1 MIESLACFKL
11 NDANRKVLLYTYN
24 EPYNGT
30 NEYLKIYALE
40 LDDNN
45 NIVNGNMTEETHS
58 QVKNAIA
65 MMGKNQA
72 DSLEI
77 LPIPQIDLE
86 NVMGKAF
93 AIPAIFKNGIK
104 DTVNKKIQ
112 MVDNMSEDVI
122 TNTNNITNTFVN
134 DDLSENVSNSEE
146 KKSSESIEESVNT
159 YENSQTEK
167 NDMFNSE
174 LIAPTSNMEINN
186 PLNNNKNEQAKSAV
200 SLKNDISH
208 EEEYNPMAN
217 YITNNTYDNNVISET
232 DVNTTA
238 VTNDKKSSDAIK
250 EAPSISEVENALN
263 VIIKY
268 VENLKKDY
276 KDVKTNNENSILN
289 SLGNTA
295 SKDLNLTN
303 VEESKNEQSQ
313 TLNEQL
319 QMPQEFPSNNFTN
332 ESVFPDDE
340 LDVFDSEPKPE
351 QEKNGYVAI
360 QNIGQTP
367 VNNGVFT
374 ENSSREKEEPVVMP
388 DNFIGKQES
397 KFEITG
403 LGPSTLPAD
412 DSQIKNI
419 A

>member
-24 EPYNGT
+24 EPYNGM

-45 NIVNGNMTEETHS
+45 NIINGNMTEETHG

-104 DTVNKKIQ
+104 DTVNKKLQ
-112 MVDNMSEDVI
+112 MVDNVSKDVI

-159 YENSQTEK
+159 NENSQTEK

-208 EEEYNPMAN
+208 DEEYNPMTN

-276 KDVKTNNENSILN
+276 KDVKTNSENIILN
-289 SLGNTA
+289 SFGNTENKA
-295 SKDLNLTN
+295 LNLTN
-303 VEESKNEQSQ
+303 AEESK
-313 TLNEQL
+313 NEQL

>member
-104 DTVNKKIQ
+104 DTVNKKLQ
-112 MVDNMSEDVI
+112 MVDNVSKDVI

-276 KDVKTNNENSILN
+276 KDVKTNNENTILN

-319 QMPQEFPSNNFTN
+319 QMPQEFSSNNFTN

>member
-24 EPYNGT
+24 EPYNGM

-45 NIVNGNMTEETHS
+45 NIVNGNMTEETHG

-104 DTVNKKIQ
+104 DTVNKKLQ
-112 MVDNMSEDVI
+112 MVDNMSENVI

-146 KKSSESIEESVNT
+146 KKSSESVEESVNT
-159 YENSQTEK
+159 NENSQTE
-167 NDMFNSE
+167 NTDMFNSE

-186 PLNNNKNEQAKSAV
+186 PLNNNENEQAKSAV

-276 KDVKTNNENSILN
+276 KDVKTNNENTILN

-295 SKDLNLTN
+295 SNALNLTN
-303 VEESKNEQSQ
+303 AEESK
-313 TLNEQL
+313 NEQL

-340 LDVFDSEPKPE
+340 LDMFDSEPKPE

>member
-24 EPYNGT
+24 EPYNGM

-45 NIVNGNMTEETHS
+45 NIVNGNMTEETHG

-104 DTVNKKIQ
+104 DSVNKKLQ
-112 MVDNMSEDVI
+112 MVNNVSEDVI

-146 KKSSESIEESVNT
+146 KKSSESVEEGVNT
-159 YENSQTEK
+159 NENSQTEK
-167 NDMFNSE
+167 TDMFNSE

-276 KDVKTNNENSILN
+276 KDVKTNNENTILN

-340 LDVFDSEPKPE
+340 LDLFDSEPKPE

-403 LGPSTLPAD
+403 LGPSTLPAG

>member
-24 EPYNGT
+24 EPYNGM

-45 NIVNGNMTEETHS
+45 NIINGNMTEETHG

-104 DTVNKKIQ
+104 DTVNKKLQ

-146 KKSSESIEESVNT
+146 KKSSESVEEGVNT
-159 YENSQTEK
+159 NENSQTEK

-208 EEEYNPMAN
+208 DEEYNPMTN

-238 VTNDKKSSDAIK
+238 VTNDKKYSDAIK

-276 KDVKTNNENSILN
+276 KDVKTNSENTILN

-295 SKDLNLTN
+295 NNALNLTN
-303 VEESKNEQSQ
+303 AEESK
-313 TLNEQL
+313 NEQL

-412 DSQIKNI
+412 DSQIKNV

>member
-24 EPYNGT
+24 EPYNGM

-45 NIVNGNMTEETHS
+45 NIVNGNMTEETHG

-104 DTVNKKIQ
+104 DSVNKKLQ

-159 YENSQTEK
+159 NENSQTEK

-174 LIAPTSNMEINN
+174 LIAPTSNMGINN
-186 PLNNNKNEQAKSAV
+186 PLNNNENEQAKSAV

-232 DVNTTA
+232 DVNTTV

-263 VIIKY
+263 IIIKY

-276 KDVKTNNENSILN
+276 KDVKTNNENTILN

-295 SKDLNLTN
+295 SNALNLTN
-303 VEESKNEQSQ
+303 AEESK
-313 TLNEQL
+313 NEQL

-340 LDVFDSEPKPE
+340 LDMFDSEPKPE

-367 VNNGVFT
+367 INNGVFT

>member
-24 EPYNGT
+24 EPYNGM

-45 NIVNGNMTEETHS
+45 NIVNGNMTEETHG

-104 DTVNKKIQ
+104 DTVNKKLQ

-159 YENSQTEK
+159 NENNQTEK
-167 NDMFNSE
+167 DDMFNSE

-186 PLNNNKNEQAKSAV
+186 TLNNNENEQAKSAV

-276 KDVKTNNENSILN
+276 KDVKTNNENTILN
-289 SLGNTA
+289 SLSNTA
-295 SKDLNLTN
+295 SNALNLTN
-303 VEESKNEQSQ
+303 AEESK
-313 TLNEQL
+313 NEQL

-340 LDVFDSEPKPE
+340 LDMFDSEPKPE

>member
-24 EPYNGT
+24 EPYNGM

-45 NIVNGNMTEETHS
+45 NIINGNMTEETHG

-86 NVMGKAF
+86 NVIGKAF

-104 DTVNKKIQ
+104 DTVNKKLQ
-112 MVDNMSEDVI
+112 MVDNVSKDVI

-134 DDLSENVSNSEE
+134 EDLSENVSNSEE

-159 YENSQTEK
+159 NENSQTEK

-208 EEEYNPMAN
+208 DEEYNPMTN
-217 YITNNTYDNNVISET
+217 YITNNTYDNNVILET

-238 VTNDKKSSDAIK
+238 VTNDKKYSDAIK

-276 KDVKTNNENSILN
+276 KDVKTNSENTILN

-295 SKDLNLTN
+295 NNALNLTN
-303 VEESKNEQSQ
+303 AEESK
-313 TLNEQL
+313 NEQL

>member
-24 EPYNGT
+24 EPYNGM

-45 NIVNGNMTEETHS
+45 NIVNGNMTEETHG

-104 DTVNKKIQ
+104 DTVNKKLQ

-159 YENSQTEK
+159 NENNQTEK
-167 NDMFNSE
+167 DDMFNSE

-186 PLNNNKNEQAKSAV
+186 TLNNNENEQAKSAV

-276 KDVKTNNENSILN
+276 KDVKTNNENTILN

-295 SKDLNLTN
+295 SNALNLTN
-303 VEESKNEQSQ
+303 AEESK
-313 TLNEQL
+313 NEQL

-340 LDVFDSEPKPE
+340 LDMFDSEPKPE

>member
-24 EPYNGT
+24 EPYNGM

-45 NIVNGNMTEETHS
+45 NIVNGNMTEETHG

-104 DTVNKKIQ
+104 DTVNKKLQ
-112 MVDNMSEDVI
+112 MVDNVSKDVI
-122 TNTNNITNTFVN
+122 ANTNNITNTFVN

-159 YENSQTEK
+159 NENSQTEK

-276 KDVKTNNENSILN
+276 KDVKTNSENTILN

-295 SKDLNLTN
+295 NNVLNLTN
-303 VEESKNEQSQ
+303 AEESK
-313 TLNEQL
+313 NEQL

-412 DSQIKNI
+412 DSQIKNV

>member
-24 EPYNGT
+24 EPYNGM

-45 NIVNGNMTEETHS
+45 NIINGNMTEETHG

-104 DTVNKKIQ
+104 DTVNKKLQ
-112 MVDNMSEDVI
+112 MVDNMSKDVI

-159 YENSQTEK
+159 NENSQTEK

-186 PLNNNKNEQAKSAV
+186 PLNNNENEQAKSAV

-208 EEEYNPMAN
+208 DEEYNPMAN

-232 DVNTTA
+232 DVNNTA

-276 KDVKTNNENSILN
+276 KDVKTNSENTILN

-295 SKDLNLTN
+295 NNALNLTN
-303 VEESKNEQSQ
+303 AEESK
-313 TLNEQL
+313 NEQL

>member
-11 NDANRKVLLYTYN
+11 NDVNRKVLLYTYN
-24 EPYNGT
+24 EPYNGM

-45 NIVNGNMTEETHS
+45 NIVNENMTEETHG

-104 DTVNKKIQ
+104 DTVNKKLQ
-112 MVDNMSEDVI
+112 MVDNMSEDII

-146 KKSSESIEESVNT
+146 KKSSESVEEGVNT
-159 YENSQTEK
+159 NENSQTEK

-208 EEEYNPMAN
+208 DEEYNPMTN

-238 VTNDKKSSDAIK
+238 VTNDKKYSDAIK

-276 KDVKTNNENSILN
+276 KDVKTNSENTILN

-295 SKDLNLTN
+295 NNALNLTN
-303 VEESKNEQSQ
+303 AEESK
-313 TLNEQL
+313 NEQL

>member
-11 NDANRKVLLYTYN
+11 NDVNRKVLLYTYN
-24 EPYNGT
+24 EPYNGM

-45 NIVNGNMTEETHS
+45 NIVNENMTEETHG

-104 DTVNKKIQ
+104 DTVNKKLQ

-134 DDLSENVSNSEE
+134 EDLSENVSNSEE

-159 YENSQTEK
+159 NENSQTEK

-208 EEEYNPMAN
+208 DEEYNPMTN

-238 VTNDKKSSDAIK
+238 VTNDKKYSDAIK
-250 EAPSISEVENALN
+250 EVPSISEVENALN

-276 KDVKTNNENSILN
+276 KDVKTNSENTILN

-295 SKDLNLTN
+295 NNALNLTN
-303 VEESKNEQSQ
+303 AEESK
-313 TLNEQL
+313 NEQL

>member
-24 EPYNGT
+24 EPYNGM

-45 NIVNGNMTEETHS
+45 NIVNGNMTEETHG

-104 DTVNKKIQ
+104 DSVNKKLQ
-112 MVDNMSEDVI
+112 MVDNVSEDVI

-159 YENSQTEK
+159 NENSQTEK
-167 NDMFNSE
+167 NDMFNNE
-174 LIAPTSNMEINN
+174 LIAPTSNMGINN
-186 PLNNNKNEQAKSAV
+186 PLNNNENEQAKSAV

-250 EAPSISEVENALN
+250 EAPSISDVENALN
-263 VIIKY
+263 IIIKY
-268 VENLKKDY
+268 VENLKKTY
-276 KDVKTNNENSILN
+276 KDVKTNNENTILN

-295 SKDLNLTN
+295 SNVLNLTN
-303 VEESKNEQSQ
+303 AEESK
-313 TLNEQL
+313 NEQL

-340 LDVFDSEPKPE
+340 LDMFDSEPKPE

-412 DSQIKNI
+412 DSQIKNV

>member
-24 EPYNGT
+24 EPYNGM

-45 NIVNGNMTEETHS
+45 NIINGNMTEETHG

-104 DTVNKKIQ
+104 DTVNKKLQ

-146 KKSSESIEESVNT
+146 KKSSESVEEGVNT
-159 YENSQTEK
+159 NENSQTEK

-208 EEEYNPMAN
+208 DEEYNPMTN

-238 VTNDKKSSDAIK
+238 VTNDKKYSDAIK

-276 KDVKTNNENSILN
+276 KDVKTNSENTILN

-295 SKDLNLTN
+295 NNALNLTN
-303 VEESKNEQSQ
+303 AEESK
-313 TLNEQL
+313 NEQL

>member
-24 EPYNGT
+24 EPYNGM

-45 NIVNGNMTEETHS
+45 NIVNGNMTEETHG

-104 DTVNKKIQ
+104 DTVNKKLQ

-146 KKSSESIEESVNT
+146 KKSSESVEEGVNT
-159 YENSQTEK
+159 NENSQTEK

-208 EEEYNPMAN
+208 DEEYNPMTN

-238 VTNDKKSSDAIK
+238 VTNDKKYSDAIK

-276 KDVKTNNENSILN
+276 KDVKTNSENTILN

-295 SKDLNLTN
+295 NNALNLTN
-303 VEESKNEQSQ
+303 AEESKNEQV
-313 TLNEQL
+313 

>member
-24 EPYNGT
+24 EPYNGM

-45 NIVNGNMTEETHS
+45 NIVNGNMTEETHG

-104 DTVNKKIQ
+104 GTVNKKLQ

-159 YENSQTEK
+159 NENNQTEK
-167 NDMFNSE
+167 DDMFNSE

-186 PLNNNKNEQAKSAV
+186 TLNNNENEQAKSAV

-276 KDVKTNNENSILN
+276 KDVKINNENTILN

-295 SKDLNLTN
+295 SNALNLTN
-303 VEESKNEQSQ
+303 AEESK
-313 TLNEQL
+313 NEQL

-340 LDVFDSEPKPE
+340 LDMFDSEPKPE

>member
-11 NDANRKVLLYTYN
+11 NDANRNVLLYTYN
-24 EPYNGT
+24 EPYNGM

-45 NIVNGNMTEETHS
+45 NIVNGNMTEETHG

-104 DTVNKKIQ
+104 DTVNKKLQ
-112 MVDNMSEDVI
+112 MVDNVSKDVI
-122 TNTNNITNTFVN
+122 ANTNNITNTFVN

-159 YENSQTEK
+159 NENSQTEK

-238 VTNDKKSSDAIK
+238 VTNDKNSSDAIK

-268 VENLKKDY
+268 VENLKK
-276 KDVKTNNENSILN
+276 
-289 SLGNTA
+289 
-295 SKDLNLTN
+295 
-303 VEESKNEQSQ
+303 
-313 TLNEQL
+313 
-319 QMPQEFPSNNFTN
+319 
-332 ESVFPDDE
+332 
-340 LDVFDSEPKPE
+340 
-351 QEKNGYVAI
+351 
-360 QNIGQTP
+360 
-367 VNNGVFT
+367 
-374 ENSSREKEEPVVMP
+374 
-388 DNFIGKQES
+388 
-397 KFEITG
+397 
-403 LGPSTLPAD
+403 
-412 DSQIKNI
+412 
-419 A
+419 

>member
-24 EPYNGT
+24 EPYNGM

-45 NIVNGNMTEETHS
+45 NIVNGNMTEETHG

-104 DTVNKKIQ
+104 DTVNKKLQ
-112 MVDNMSEDVI
+112 MVDNMSENVI

-159 YENSQTEK
+159 NENSQTEK
-167 NDMFNSE
+167 DDMFNSE

-186 PLNNNKNEQAKSAV
+186 TLNNNENEQAKSAV

-276 KDVKTNNENSILN
+276 KDVKTNNENTILN

-295 SKDLNLTN
+295 SNALNLTN
-303 VEESKNEQSQ
+303 AEKSK
-313 TLNEQL
+313 NEQL

-340 LDVFDSEPKPE
+340 LDMFDSEPKPE

>member
-11 NDANRKVLLYTYN
+11 NEANRKVLLYTYN
-24 EPYNGT
+24 EPYNGM

-45 NIVNGNMTEETHS
+45 NIINGNMTEETHG

-104 DTVNKKIQ
+104 DTVNKKLQ
-112 MVDNMSEDVI
+112 MVDNMSEDII

-146 KKSSESIEESVNT
+146 KKSSESVEEGVNT
-159 YENSQTEK
+159 NENSQTEK

-208 EEEYNPMAN
+208 DEEYNPMTN

-238 VTNDKKSSDAIK
+238 VTNDKKYSDAIK

-276 KDVKTNNENSILN
+276 KDVKTNSENTILN

-295 SKDLNLTN
+295 NNALNLTN
-303 VEESKNEQSQ
+303 AEESK
-313 TLNEQL
+313 NEQL

>member
-24 EPYNGT
+24 EPYNGM

-45 NIVNGNMTEETHS
+45 NIINGNMTEETHG

-104 DTVNKKIQ
+104 DTVNKKLQ
-112 MVDNMSEDVI
+112 MVDNVSKDVI

-146 KKSSESIEESVNT
+146 KKSSESVEEGVNT
-159 YENSQTEK
+159 NENSQTEK
-167 NDMFNSE
+167 TDMFNSE

-186 PLNNNKNEQAKSAV
+186 PLNNNENEQAKSAV

-208 EEEYNPMAN
+208 DEEYNPMAN

-276 KDVKTNNENSILN
+276 KDVKTNSENTILN

-295 SKDLNLTN
+295 NNALNLTN
-303 VEESKNEQSQ
+303 AEESK
-313 TLNEQL
+313 NEQL

-340 LDVFDSEPKPE
+340 LDMFDSEPKPE

>member
-24 EPYNGT
+24 EPYNGM

-45 NIVNGNMTEETHS
+45 NIINGNMTEETHG

-104 DTVNKKIQ
+104 DTVNKKLQ
-112 MVDNMSEDVI
+112 MVDNVSKDVI

-146 KKSSESIEESVNT
+146 KKSSESVEEGVNT
-159 YENSQTEK
+159 NENSQTEK
-167 NDMFNSE
+167 TDMFNSE

-186 PLNNNKNEQAKSAV
+186 PLNNNENEQAKSAV

-208 EEEYNPMAN
+208 DEEYNPMAN

-232 DVNTTA
+232 DVNNTA

-276 KDVKTNNENSILN
+276 KDVKTNSENTILN

-295 SKDLNLTN
+295 NNALNLTN
-303 VEESKNEQSQ
+303 AEESK
-313 TLNEQL
+313 NEQL

>member
-24 EPYNGT
+24 EPYNGM

-45 NIVNGNMTEETHS
+45 NIVNGNMTEETHG

-104 DTVNKKIQ
+104 DTVNKKLQ
-112 MVDNMSEDVI
+112 MVDNMSKDVI

-159 YENSQTEK
+159 NENSQTEK

-276 KDVKTNNENSILN
+276 KDVKTNSENTILN

-295 SKDLNLTN
+295 NNVLNLTN
-303 VEESKNEQSQ
+303 AEESK
-313 TLNEQL
+313 NEQL

>member
-11 NDANRKVLLYTYN
+11 NEANRKVLLYTYN
-24 EPYNGT
+24 EPYNGM

-45 NIVNGNMTEETHS
+45 NIVNGNMTEETHG

-77 LPIPQIDLE
+77 LPIPQIALE
-86 NVMGKAF
+86 NAMGKAF

-104 DTVNKKIQ
+104 DTVNQKLQI
-112 MVDNMSEDVI
+112 VGNMSEDVI

-159 YENSQTEK
+159 NENSQTEK

-276 KDVKTNNENSILN
+276 KDVKTNSENTILN

-295 SKDLNLTN
+295 NNVLNLTN
-303 VEESKNEQSQ
+303 AEESK
-313 TLNEQL
+313 NEQL

>member
-11 NDANRKVLLYTYN
+11 NEANRKVLLYTYN
-24 EPYNGT
+24 EPYNGM

-45 NIVNGNMTEETHS
+45 NIVNGNMTEETHG

-77 LPIPQIDLE
+77 LPIPQIALE

-104 DTVNKKIQ
+104 DTVNQKLQ
-112 MVDNMSEDVI
+112 MVGNMSEDVI
-122 TNTNNITNTFVN
+122 TNTNNITNTIVN
-134 DDLSENVSNSEE
+134 DNLSENVSDSEE
-146 KKSSESIEESVNT
+146 KKSSESVEESVNT
-159 YENSQTEK
+159 NENSQTE
-167 NDMFNSE
+167 NTDMFNNE
-174 LIAPTSNMEINN
+174 LIAPTSNIEINN
-186 PLNNNKNEQAKSAV
+186 PLNNNEDEQAKSAV

-208 EEEYNPMAN
+208 DEEYNPMTN

-238 VTNDKKSSDAIK
+238 VTNDKKYSDAIK

-276 KDVKTNNENSILN
+276 KDVKTNSENTILN

-295 SKDLNLTN
+295 NNALNLTN
-303 VEESKNEQSQ
+303 AEESK
-313 TLNEQL
+313 NEQL

>member
-11 NDANRKVLLYTYN
+11 NDVNRKVLLYTYN
-24 EPYNGT
+24 EPYNGM

-45 NIVNGNMTEETHS
+45 NIVNENMTEETHG

-104 DTVNKKIQ
+104 DTVNKKLQ

-134 DDLSENVSNSEE
+134 DDLSENVSNSEG
-146 KKSSESIEESVNT
+146 KKSSESVEEGVNT
-159 YENSQTEK
+159 NENSQTEK
-167 NDMFNSE
+167 TDMFNSE

-208 EEEYNPMAN
+208 DEEYNPMTN
-217 YITNNTYDNNVISET
+217 YITNNIYDNNVISET

-276 KDVKTNNENSILN
+276 KDVKTNSENTILN

-295 SKDLNLTN
+295 NNALNLTN
-303 VEESKNEQSQ
+303 AEESK
-313 TLNEQL
+313 NEQL

>member
-24 EPYNGT
+24 EPYNGM

-45 NIVNGNMTEETHS
+45 NIVNGNMTEETHG

-104 DTVNKKIQ
+104 DTVNKKLQ

-159 YENSQTEK
+159 NENSQTEK
-167 NDMFNSE
+167 DDMFNSE

-186 PLNNNKNEQAKSAV
+186 TLNNNENEQAKSAV

-276 KDVKTNNENSILN
+276 KDVKTNNENTILN

-295 SKDLNLTN
+295 SNALNLTN
-303 VEESKNEQSQ
+303 AEESK
-313 TLNEQL
+313 NEQL

-340 LDVFDSEPKPE
+340 LDMFDSEPKPE

-374 ENSSREKEEPVVMP
+374 ENNSREKEEPVVMP

-419 A
+419 V

>member
-24 EPYNGT
+24 EPYNGM

-45 NIVNGNMTEETHS
+45 NIVNGNMTEETHG

-104 DTVNKKIQ
+104 DTVNKKLQ
-112 MVDNMSEDVI
+112 MVDNVSKDVI
-122 TNTNNITNTFVN
+122 ANTNNITNTFVN

-159 YENSQTEK
+159 NENSQTEK

-200 SLKNDISH
+200 PLKNDISH

-276 KDVKTNNENSILN
+276 KDVKTNSENTILN

-295 SKDLNLTN
+295 NNALNLTN
-303 VEESKNEQSQ
+303 AEESK
-313 TLNEQL
+313 NEQL

>member
-24 EPYNGT
+24 EPYNGM

-45 NIVNGNMTEETHS
+45 NIINGNMTEETHG

-104 DTVNKKIQ
+104 DTVNKKLQ
-112 MVDNMSEDVI
+112 MVDNMSEDII

-146 KKSSESIEESVNT
+146 KKSSESVEEGVNT
-159 YENSQTEK
+159 NENSQTEK

-208 EEEYNPMAN
+208 DEEYNPMTN

-238 VTNDKKSSDAIK
+238 VTNDKKYSDAIK

-276 KDVKTNNENSILN
+276 KDVKTNSENTILN

-295 SKDLNLTN
+295 NNALNLTN
-303 VEESKNEQSQ
+303 AEESK
-313 TLNEQL
+313 NEQL

-412 DSQIKNI
+412 DSQIKNV

>member
-24 EPYNGT
+24 EPYNGM

-45 NIVNGNMTEETHS
+45 NIINGNMTEETHG

-104 DTVNKKIQ
+104 DTVNKKLQ
-112 MVDNMSEDVI
+112 MVDNMSEDII

-146 KKSSESIEESVNT
+146 KKSSESVEEGVNT
-159 YENSQTEK
+159 NENSQTEK

-208 EEEYNPMAN
+208 DEEYNLMTN

-238 VTNDKKSSDAIK
+238 VTNDKKYSDAIK

-276 KDVKTNNENSILN
+276 KDVKTNSENTILN

-295 SKDLNLTN
+295 NNALNLTN
-303 VEESKNEQSQ
+303 AEESK
-313 TLNEQL
+313 NEQL

>member
-24 EPYNGT
+24 EPYNGM

-45 NIVNGNMTEETHS
+45 NIVNGNMTEETHG

-104 DTVNKKIQ
+104 DTVNKKLQ
-112 MVDNMSEDVI
+112 MVDNVSKDVI
-122 TNTNNITNTFVN
+122 ANTNNITNTFVN

-159 YENSQTEK
+159 NENSQTEK

-276 KDVKTNNENSILN
+276 KDVKTNSENTILN

-295 SKDLNLTN
+295 NNALNLTN
-303 VEESKNEQSQ
+303 AEESK
-313 TLNEQL
+313 NEQL

>member
-24 EPYNGT
+24 EPYNGM

-45 NIVNGNMTEETHS
+45 NIVNGNMTEETHG

-104 DTVNKKIQ
+104 DTVNKKLQ
-112 MVDNMSEDVI
+112 MVDNVSKDVI
-122 TNTNNITNTFVN
+122 ANTNNITNTFVN

-159 YENSQTEK
+159 NENSQTEK

-276 KDVKTNNENSILN
+276 KDVKTNSENTILN

-295 SKDLNLTN
+295 NNVLNLTN
-303 VEESKNEQSQ
+303 AEESK
-313 TLNEQL
+313 NEQL

>member
-11 NDANRKVLLYTYN
+11 NEANRKVLLYTYN
-24 EPYNGT
+24 EPYNGM

-45 NIVNGNMTEETHS
+45 NIVNGNMTEETHG

-77 LPIPQIDLE
+77 LPIPQIALE

-104 DTVNKKIQ
+104 DTVNQKLQ
-112 MVDNMSEDVI
+112 MVGNMSEDVI
-122 TNTNNITNTFVN
+122 TNTNNITNTIVN
-134 DDLSENVSNSEE
+134 DNLSENVSDSEE
-146 KKSSESIEESVNT
+146 KKSSESVEESVNT
-159 YENSQTEK
+159 NENSQTE
-167 NDMFNSE
+167 NTDMFNNE
-174 LIAPTSNMEINN
+174 LIAPTSNIEINN
-186 PLNNNKNEQAKSAV
+186 PLNNNEDEQAKSAV
-200 SLKNDISH
+200 PLKNDISH
-208 EEEYNPMAN
+208 DEEYNPMAN
-217 YITNNTYDNNVISET
+217 YITNNAYDNNVISET
-232 DVNTTA
+232 PVNTTA

-250 EAPSISEVENALN
+250 EIPSISEVENALN
-263 VIIKY
+263 IIIKY

-276 KDVKTNNENSILN
+276 KEVKTNNENIILN
-289 SLGNTA
+289 SFGNTENKA
-295 SKDLNLTN
+295 LNLVN
-303 VEESKNEQSQ
+303 AEESKNEQLQ
-313 TLNEQL
+313 TQNEQL
-319 QMPQEFPSNNFTN
+319 QMPQGFPSNNFTN
-332 ESVFPDDE
+332 ELVFPDDE
-340 LDVFDSEPKPE
+340 LDAFDSEPKPE

-412 DSQIKNI
+412 DSQIKNV

>member
-24 EPYNGT
+24 EPYNGM

-45 NIVNGNMTEETHS
+45 NIINGNMTEETHG

-104 DTVNKKIQ
+104 DTVNKKLQ

-134 DDLSENVSNSEE
+134 DDLSENVSNSEK
-146 KKSSESIEESVNT
+146 KKSSESVEEGVNT
-159 YENSQTEK
+159 NENSQTEK

-208 EEEYNPMAN
+208 DEEYNPMTN

-238 VTNDKKSSDAIK
+238 VTNDKKYSDAIK

-276 KDVKTNNENSILN
+276 KDVKTNSENTILN

-295 SKDLNLTN
+295 NNALNLTN
-303 VEESKNEQSQ
+303 AEESK
-313 TLNEQL
+313 NEQL

-412 DSQIKNI
+412 DSQIKNV

>member
-24 EPYNGT
+24 EPYNGM

-45 NIVNGNMTEETHS
+45 NIVNGNMTEETHG

-93 AIPAIFKNGIK
+93 AIPEIFKNGIK
-104 DTVNKKIQ
+104 DSVNKKLQ

-159 YENSQTEK
+159 NENSQTEK

-186 PLNNNKNEQAKSAV
+186 TLNNNENEQAKSAV

-276 KDVKTNNENSILN
+276 KDVKTNNENTILN
-289 SLGNTA
+289 SLSNTA
-295 SKDLNLTN
+295 SNALNLTN
-303 VEESKNEQSQ
+303 AEESK
-313 TLNEQL
+313 NEQL

-340 LDVFDSEPKPE
+340 LDMFDSEPKPE

>member
-24 EPYNGT
+24 EPYNGM

-45 NIVNGNMTEETHS
+45 NIINGNMTEETHG

-104 DTVNKKIQ
+104 DTVNKKLQ
-112 MVDNMSEDVI
+112 MVDNVSKDVI

-159 YENSQTEK
+159 NENSQTEK
-167 NDMFNSE
+167 NDMFSSE

-208 EEEYNPMAN
+208 DEEYNPMTN

-276 KDVKTNNENSILN
+276 KDVKTNSENIILN
-289 SLGNTA
+289 SFGNTENKA
-295 SKDLNLTN
+295 LNLTN
-303 VEESKNEQSQ
+303 AEESK
-313 TLNEQL
+313 NEQL

>member
-11 NDANRKVLLYTYN
+11 NDVNRKVLLYTYN
-24 EPYNGT
+24 EPYNGM

-45 NIVNGNMTEETHS
+45 NIVNGNMTEETHG

-104 DTVNKKIQ
+104 DTVNKKLQ

-146 KKSSESIEESVNT
+146 KKSSESVEEGVNT
-159 YENSQTEK
+159 NENSQTEK
-167 NDMFNSE
+167 TDMFNSE

-208 EEEYNPMAN
+208 DEEYNPMTN

-238 VTNDKKSSDAIK
+238 VTNDKKYSDAIK
-250 EAPSISEVENALN
+250 EVPSISEVENALN

-276 KDVKTNNENSILN
+276 KDVKTNSENTILN

-295 SKDLNLTN
+295 NNALNLTN
-303 VEESKNEQSQ
+303 AEESK
-313 TLNEQL
+313 NEQL

>member
-24 EPYNGT
+24 EPYNGM

-45 NIVNGNMTEETHS
+45 NIVNGNMTEETHG

-93 AIPAIFKNGIK
+93 AIPEIFKNGIK
-104 DTVNKKIQ
+104 DSVNKKLQ

-159 YENSQTEK
+159 NENSQTEK

-186 PLNNNKNEQAKSAV
+186 TLNNNENEQAKSAV

-238 VTNDKKSSDAIK
+238 VTKDKKSSDAIK

-276 KDVKTNNENSILN
+276 KDVKTNNENTILN
-289 SLGNTA
+289 SLSNTA
-295 SKDLNLTN
+295 SNALNLTN
-303 VEESKNEQSQ
+303 AEESK
-313 TLNEQL
+313 NEQL

-340 LDVFDSEPKPE
+340 LDMFDSEPKPE

>member
-24 EPYNGT
+24 EPYNGM

-45 NIVNGNMTEETHS
+45 NIINGNMTEETHG

-104 DTVNKKIQ
+104 DTVNKKLQ
-112 MVDNMSEDVI
+112 MVDNVSEDVI
-122 TNTNNITNTFVN
+122 TNTNNITNTIVN
-134 DDLSENVSNSEE
+134 NNLSENVSDSEE
-146 KKSSESIEESVNT
+146 KKSSESVEESVNT
-159 YENSQTEK
+159 NENSQTEK
-167 NDMFNSE
+167 TDMFNSE

-186 PLNNNKNEQAKSAV
+186 PLNNNENEQAKSAV

-208 EEEYNPMAN
+208 DEEYNPMAN

-232 DVNTTA
+232 DVNNTA

-276 KDVKTNNENSILN
+276 KDVKTNSENTILN

-295 SKDLNLTN
+295 NNALNLTN
-303 VEESKNEQSQ
+303 AEESK
-313 TLNEQL
+313 NEQL